1 MEPDAA
7 DDDYMGDLS
16 HFLPPPTPSSPSRS
30 LGRRRQPPAQQA
42 QGQGKRAKGVVP
54 WQERRRRDRERKQRE
69 EDERTMAGLA
79 EAIPETN
86 VGFRLLK
93 RMGYDPA
100 AGCARAPSR
109 WESRSAAPPSAEVAE
124 GERRRVEE
132 MAVELR
138 ARQSTQWRNRRVVW
152 DYRKAE
158 AALAQLENREAAPPP
173 PEGEEKA
180 EEEEEEVITEEIYSS
195 APSLRSSKSATSKQV
210 WICKI
215 YWLSCAMNT
224 TIAFI
229 AVASMNQQKHWQMN
243 VLGQMKMTI
252 NSLCLG
258 QQRMV
263 LVTTGDDSLK
273 ATRVELES
281 FRKSLQ
287 FCIWYALL
295 LHVEGFKGAL
305 ATALEKSK
313 SRVKKLPTWIILLS
327 PQPAHQRHQ
336 QNTTGAESMLQI
348 HAVHV
353 VSLYMNTRPSN

>member
-100 AGCARAPSR
+100 AGGGAGAEPVGIEIRRSRAGLGAEPAVSV
-109 WESRSAAPPSAEVAE
+109 APPQPSAEVAE

-138 ARQSTQWRNRRVVW
+138 ARQSTQWRSRRVVW

-180 EEEEEEVITEEIYSS
+180 EEEEEEVITEEDLQNIL
-195 APSLRSSKSATSKQV
+195 AKLRDEHYYCLYCG
-210 WICKI
+210 CK
-215 YWLSCAMNT
+215 
-224 TIAFI
+224 
-229 AVASMNQQKHWQMN
+229 QKHWQMN

-263 LVTTGDDSLK
+263 LVTTGDDSDLQVAVNDILGPILRITFHISVSHLNVRNDNILLRQLK

-313 SRVKKLPTWIILLS
+313 SRCLS
-327 PQPAHQRHQ
+327 SQ
-336 QNTTGAESMLQI
+336 
-348 HAVHV
+348 
-353 VSLYMNTRPSN
+353 